1 MMTSHPALRP
11 ASRRRTRGPRL
22 DPASLRVNG
31 DRLLHDID
39 SLAKIGAGREGTGI
53 SRPGFSPAEDAAR
66 EFMRS
71 LAARSGLATRVD
83 AAGNLIASRSGHGPV
98 APALVLGSHLDTVV
112 NGGRLDGAYGVLA
125 AFEVLRVLAEQ
136 GVPTTVEP
144 VAVAFSN
151 EEGALYPCPFFGSRA
166 YSGLPVDVDC
176 PGRDDVPLRGPLA
189 RAGGDPGHLES
200 ASAAGAVFAYL
211 ELHIEQGPVLEN
223 DGVPI
228 GIVNSICGRTILDID
243 LSGQTSHAGTT
254 PMTTRADA
262 LAAAARVMLAVEAV
276 SADRRLCAV
285 STTGRIEAH
294 PNVTNVI
301 PGEACLSAEIRDGS
315 AAGLAAAEEAILADI
330 SRISVE
336 TGVRIEAHATTRS
349 SPVRTD
355 SSLFSA
361 IAHAAAG
368 LNLKSASIASGAGH
382 DAQIIA
388 RIAPI
393 GMIFVPS
400 RAGLSHA
407 PGEDTSAEHLVA
419 GADVLLQTALK
430 LSAPQAPE
438 RPARR

>member
-1 MMTSHPALRP
+1 MTSQPVLRA
-11 ASRRRTRGPRL
+11 ASKSRIRGRYL
-22 DPASLRVNG
+22 DRASLRVNG

-39 SLAKIGAGREGTGI
+39 SLAEIGAGQEGTGI

-83 AAGNLIASRSGHGPV
+83 AAGNLIASRCGQGPV
-98 APALVLGSHLDTVV
+98 APTLVLGSHLDTVV

-136 GVPTTVEP
+136 GVTTTVEP
-144 VAVAFSN
+144 MAVAFSN

-189 RAGGDPGHLES
+189 RAGGDPGHVES
-200 ASAAGAVFAYL
+200 ASAAGAVAAYL

-223 DGVPI
+223 DSVPI

-243 LSGQTSHAGTT
+243 LCGQTSHAGTT
-254 PMTTRADA
+254 PMTARADA
-262 LAAAARVMLAVEAV
+262 LAAAARVMLAVETV
-276 SADRRLCAV
+276 SAVRRLCAV

-301 PGEACLSAEIRDGS
+301 PGTARLSAEIRDGS
-315 AAGLAAAEEAILADI
+315 AASLAAAEEAILADI
-330 SRISVE
+330 SRIAAE
-336 TGVRIEAHATTRS
+336 TGVRIEARVTTRS

-361 IAHAAAG
+361 IADAAAG
-368 LNLKSASIASGAGH
+368 LNLKSAPIASGAGH
-382 DAQIIA
+382 DAQIVA

-430 LSAPQAPE
+430 LSAP
-438 RPARR
+438 